1 MKQVYCQKEAEI
13 IQALRCG
20 DLDAELKNHVAS
32 CAICS
37 DTLAV
42 SEFLQTERT
51 SALDQKGHSER
62 SEEPQPDL
70 NKDTVNKNAPFCA
83 GLPVAD
89 FLWWK
94 AQIASKQLA
103 VERAT
108 RSIALVR
115 AISYLGVATAG
126 LWLVFTPSHLSS
138 IMDAVSKNRIWSAG
152 ALSQSAVF
160 LGVGTLVLTLLG
172 SLYLVRSEK

>member
-1 MKQVYCQKEAEI
+1 MKQGYCQKEAEI

-42 SEFLQTERT
+42 SEFFEAEST
-51 SALDQKGHSER
+51 SALDQRRDSER
-62 SEEPQPDL
+62 SEEPGLDL
-70 NKDTVNKNAPFCA
+70 NKSTVNKNAPFYA
-83 GLPVAD
+83 GLPDAD

-94 AQIASKQLA
+94 AQLASKQLA

-115 AISYLGVATAG
+115 AISYLGVAAAG
-126 LWLVFTPSHLSS
+126 LWLVFTPSHLGA
-138 IMDAVSKNRIWSAG
+138 IANAVSKNQIWSAG
-152 ALSQSAVF
+152 ALTQSAVF
-160 LGVGTLVLTLLG
+160 LGVGTLVLMLLG

>member
-1 MKQVYCQKEAEI
+1 MRQDYCQKEAEI

-20 DLDAELKNHVAS
+20 GLDAELKNHVAG

-42 SEFLQTERT
+42 SEFLQAEST
-51 SALDQKGHSER
+51 SALVQQRHSER
-62 SEEPQPDL
+62 SEEPWLDL
-70 NKDTVNKNAPFCA
+70 NKSTVNKNAPFCA
-83 GLPVAD
+83 GLPDAD

-94 AQIASKQLA
+94 AQLASKQLA

-108 RSIALVR
+108 RSIALLR
-115 AISYLGVATAG
+115 KISYWGAAAAG
-126 LWLVFTPSHLSS
+126 LWLVFAPGHLGS
-138 IMDAVSKNRIWSAG
+138 IVDAVSKNQMWPAG
-152 ALSQSAVF
+152 ALSQIAVIS
-160 LGVGTLVLTLLG
+160 GVGTLVFTLLG